1 MAGSSNFTLHT
12 SDGLPAGLP
21 VQTKPN
27 LGELEYLGNGLD
39 GLVQTNPI
47 WRDAR
52 WGLPPRAWR
61 APVVQTNPIPPVATG
76 LAVQTNPIR
85 GQPDGR
91 RGSIMRQ
98 RLVARCRSG
107 NKAKLGK
114 AGASGGQP
122 YKQSQFPGGAGRP
135 SSPLDPPASPPP
147 SQLRKT
153 NPICPVEPGGTGPAG
168 RGPWGKCAKRTQFRQ
183 SAWTLDDEVCK
194 TNPISGSQPDPG
206 VGCTNK
212 ANSLRTDR
220 DGRWPAG
227 LDVLCRGGTI
237 VRNKPNC
244 SRAIST
250 LSTSWERAYDKLGRE
265 MASAKQSQFPPAG
278 PAPAGHARKGGATRN
293 IETRR
298 AINGN
303 LTCAFVGGPD
313 ESRAA
318 KWCSWV

>member
-153 NPICPVEPGGTGPAG
+153 NPICPAEPGGTGPAG
-168 RGPWGKCAKRTQFRQ
+168 RGPWGKCAKRTEFRQ

-194 TNPISGSQPDPG
+194 TNPVWASLDRAPTGERCKTNRIAPRGAAQTLKDAG
-206 VGCTNK
+206 TIMQNK
-212 ANSLRTDR
+212 ANLPT
-220 DGRWPAG
+220 GAG
-227 LDVLCRGGTI
+227 LGGRGVLYKQTQFLLLCRSGDWRSRGRLCKT
-237 VRNKPNC
+237 KP
-244 SRAIST
+244 I
-250 LSTSWERAYDKLGRE
+250 RE
-265 MASAKQSQFPPAG
+265 YV
-278 PAPAGHARKGGATRN
+278 GHAPHGEFVRKLIDKKR
-293 IETRR
+293 
-298 AINGN
+298 
-303 LTCAFVGGPD
+303 
-313 ESRAA
+313 
-318 KWCSWV
+318 